1 MIENYVRSETYR
13 ASIDMIQSLKQSAEQ
28 TTIEIERTSAIKAE
42 LDNEKIQFEEN
53 LKKLRNEYR
62 VIHFN

>member
-42 LDNEKIQFEEN
+42 LEFLFGE
-53 LKKLRNEYR
+53 KLRSNEPK
-62 VIHFN
+62 